1 MPKPPIN
8 PFTGVCA
15 SARPGHPSP
24 ILQPLADLTA
34 WVQVLLKL
42 PVLTKPAGI
51 MILQRKNAIVL

>member
-8 PFTGVCA
+8 PFTGVCG
-15 SARPGHPSP
+15 SARLGHPRS

-42 PVLTKPAGI
+42 PVLIKPAGI
-51 MILQRKNAIVL
+51 MILQHKNAIVL